1 MTDLRAVLR
10 TTLEGDSAFASPLTG
25 GIYDESEL
33 PEEGLNPSQTPGAF
47 DLTTG
52 EIKPCAIIHW
62 RDFQPYGPHF
72 EEGSERGYVEIYVY
86 QQTGVDVI
94 ETAAKRAVALLN
106 RARMTAADYGLCWL
120 NMVHRS
126 RILRA
131 QELGGARALFV
142 RFEITRVR

>member
-1 MTDLRAVLR
+1 VADLRAVFR
-10 TTLEGDSAFASPLTG
+10 TTLEGDSAFATPLTG

-33 PEEGLNPSQTPGAF
+33 PEEGLTPTLTPGAF

-52 EIKPCAIIHW
+52 ELKPCAVINW
-62 RDFQPYGPHF
+62 RDFQPFGPHF
-72 EEGSERGYVEIYVY
+72 EEGSERGYVELYIY

-94 ETAAKRAVALLN
+94 ETAAKRAIVLFN
-106 RARMTAADYGLCWL
+106 RQMLDATDYGLCWL

-131 QELGGARALFV
+131 QELGGARGLFV
-142 RFEITRVR
+142 RFEIFRVR